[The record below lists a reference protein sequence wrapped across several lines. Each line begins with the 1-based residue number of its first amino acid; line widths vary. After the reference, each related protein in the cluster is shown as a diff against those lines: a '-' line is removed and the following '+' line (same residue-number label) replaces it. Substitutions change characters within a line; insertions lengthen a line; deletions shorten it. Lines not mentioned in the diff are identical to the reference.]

1 MPGNQSR
8 RTLGICTL
16 WTLPTSDDSEVHD
29 IRTWDQRICLVRCSH
44 TYAQHIAGAVGGSF
58 LELCCLPREE
68 TPPIYIPLMMIML
81 SRVCLYVLVRWIQF
95 GLLSLI
101 QKWRSFHTGLRVWLD
116 SHEMDQMIFC
126 VWPHIK
132 WVNSGYSGTVWN
144 GRDEFL
150 MFDSYQ

>member
-8 RTLGICTL
+8 MTLGICTL
-16 WTLPTSDDSEVHD
+16 WTLPTSDDTRSEVHD
-29 IRTWDQRICLVRCSH
+29 VRTWDQRICLVRWSH
-44 TYAQHIAGAVGGSF
+44 TYTQHIAGAVGGSF

-68 TPPIYIPLMMIML
+68 TPPIYITLMVTML

-95 GLLSLI
+95 GLLSLT
-101 QKWRSFHTGLRVWLD
+101 QKWRSFHTGLGVWLD

-132 WVNSGYSGTVWN
+132 
-144 GRDEFL
+144 
-150 MFDSYQ
+150 